1 MEKREPRVS
10 RDYQKGT
17 DRLSVFVV
25 SLTGG
30 EIDGVMYQFEEW
42 LNNQEC
48 QEKRLAS
55 GDKYQVRQ
63 KFQNRLAD
71 LEEDGWKKT
80 GASSGGAEDQRFFD
94 PSGR

>member
-10 RDYQKGT
+10 REYQKGA
-17 DRLSVFVV
+17 DRLHVFVV

-42 LNNQEC
+42 LNNQERHD
-48 QEKRLAS
+48 KRLTS
-55 GDKYQVRQ
+55 GDKYQIRQ
-63 KFQNRLAD
+63 RFQNRLAD
-71 LEEDGWKKT
+71 LEVDGWKKT
-80 GASSGGAEDQRFFD
+80 GASGGGSEDQRFFD